1 MPTAQHLAERVLEV
15 AEAIR
20 EGSLDPLEFRLT
32 DAYQDLR
39 DMAAGIDSRL
49 DIDEMLNEI
58 LRLKV
63 NRVEE
68 LARILASPEIYV
80 ERIKGVP
87 VRRLA
92 KMMQLKQ
99 PVTFSHLEKEDLD
112 ESFTRIGKLLEA
124 MAREPEEESIPKMS
138 AIPNGY
144 SIETED
150 AVFLEDLLRFLDSIP
165 SGKRVPLNELVE
177 SQDFDVFLKRF
188 LYAVVLISKGDL
200 QYDQETRVVWKKV

>member
-80 ERIKGVP
+80 KRIKGVP

-144 SIETED
+144 SIETE
-150 AVFLEDLLRFLDSIP
+150 
-165 SGKRVPLNELVE
+165 
-177 SQDFDVFLKRF
+177 
-188 LYAVVLISKGDL
+188 
-200 QYDQETRVVWKKV
+200 